1 MGSYPASCVN
11 SCALLLLLQ
20 MILQAKHMQLEL
32 LEVRASTAVL
42 MNRLVRLDNPILR
55 MRLAQAA
62 DAVRAAEAIALP
74 TPV

>member
-1 MGSYPASCVN
+1 
-11 SCALLLLLQ
+11 

-62 DAVRAAEAIALP
+62 DAVRTAEAIALP
-74 TPV
+74 APA

>member
-1 MGSYPASCVN
+1 
-11 SCALLLLLQ
+11 

-74 TPV
+74 VPV